1 MRIIHFIG
9 IALILLTGQPSWSQD
24 VKATAR
30 LDTGAMLI
38 GDQVRMRLKLEGPS
52 GMQVIWPV
60 FNDTILGNIVVIG
73 RSKIDSSFSKD
84 KKSLTLTQDI
94 KLTSFDSGFYTIPQ
108 VPFRYRLLPDTSVKT
123 ASSGLSMLMVHT
135 MKVDTTNVIK
145 PIKGPLRVPITFLEV
160 LPYIL
165 IALAV
170 IAIIILLVWYRN
182 RRKKHQPL
190 IQIRPKVK
198 LQPHEKALQELE
210 KLRTKKLW
218 QEGKVKEYHSELT
231 DILRIYIET
240 GFGVPAMESTTFEII
255 QRLRQDNVFAKALI
269 EKLDRLLQNADM
281 VKFAKMVPLPQDN
294 ETALNAGI
302 EFVNQTVRP
311 VAEVPQAEAVNRINQ
326 ESQS

>member
-9 IALILLTGQPSWSQD
+9 LALILLAGQPSYSQD
-24 VKATAR
+24 VKATAK

-38 GDQVRMRLKLEGPS
+38 GDQVRMKLQFEGPS
-52 GMQVIWPV
+52 GIQVIWPV
-60 FNDTILGNIVVIG
+60 FNDTILGNIIVIG

-84 KKSLTLTQDI
+84 RKSLKLTQEVR
-94 KLTSFDSGFYTIPQ
+94 LTSFDSGFYTIPQ
-108 VPFRYRLLPDTSVKT
+108 IPFRYRLLPDTTVRT
-123 ASSGLSMLMVHT
+123 ASSALSMLMVHT

-170 IAIIILLVWYRN
+170 IALIILLVWYRN

-190 IQIRPKVK
+190 IQIRPKVR

-218 QEGKVKEYHSELT
+218 QEGKVKEFHSELT

-240 GFGVPAMESTTFEII
+240 GFAVPAMESTTFEII
-255 QRLRQDNVFAKALI
+255 WKLRQDKVFEKTII
-269 EKLDRLLQNADM
+269 EKLDRILQDADM

-302 EFVNQTVRP
+302 DFVNQTVRP
-311 VAEVPQAEAVNRINQ
+311 LTEIPQIDTVNRINQ
-326 ESQS
+326 EPQS

>member
-1 MRIIHFIG
+1 
-9 IALILLTGQPSWSQD
+9 
-24 VKATAR
+24 
-30 LDTGAMLI
+30 
-38 GDQVRMRLKLEGPS
+38 
-52 GMQVIWPV
+52 MQVIWPV

-145 PIKGPLRVPITFLEV
+145 PIKGPLRVPVTFLEV

-170 IAIIILLVWYRN
+170 IALIILLVWYRN

-190 IQIRPKVK
+190 IQIRPKVR

-255 QRLRQDNVFAKALI
+255 NKLRQDNVFAKTLI

-302 EFVNQTVRP
+302 EFVNQTVKP
-311 VAEVPQAEAVNRINQ
+311 VAEMPKAEAVNRINQ

>member
-9 IALILLTGQPSWSQD
+9 IALILLAGQPSWSQD

-30 LDTGAMLI
+30 LDTVAMLI
-38 GDQVRMRLKLEGPS
+38 GDQVRMKLQFEGPS

-60 FNDTILGNIVVIG
+60 FNDTILGNIIVIG

-84 KKSLTLTQDI
+84 KKSLMLTQEVR
-94 KLTSFDSGFYTIPQ
+94 LTSFDSGFYTIPQ
-108 VPFRYRLLPDTSVKT
+108 VPFRYRILPDTSVRT
-123 ASSGLSMLMVHT
+123 ALAGLSMLTVHT
-135 MKVDTTNVIK
+135 IKVDTTNIIK

-165 IALAV
+165 AALAV
-170 IAIIILLVWYRN
+170 IALIILLVWYRN
-182 RRKKHQPL
+182 KRKKHEPL
-190 IQIRPKVK
+190 IQIRPKVR

-240 GFGVPAMESTTFEII
+240 GFGVPAMESTTFEIVGK
-255 QRLRQDNVFAKALI
+255 LRQDNVFGKTI
-269 EKLDRLLQNADM
+269 IDRLDGILQNADM

-311 VAEVPQAEAVNRINQ
+311 AAEMHRAEGVNSKNQ
-326 ESQS
+326 EPQL